1 VSNIIKHSGII
12 KPPPEIEKMAYAWA
26 SKEIFG
32 FIWFMI
38 KQNLQKNKA
47 IDFEEKIFER
57 FTKIKDDL
65 LGAISITDV
74 SAPELEFGQHESG
87 KVAFFKINLDGWSP
101 SELEYSGTVIKDLL
115 KKELEQ
121 HLDKIKKRD
130 DIINFIKSRKD
141 FDIRFK
147 NNKVF
152 EPSKISDATIKII
165 KDELIGNYYKDL
177 SDYDINYN
185 LHSILKATNTI
196 FINSNTISRIFNIKD
211 NLISVGRLRSIIKHI
226 DGKKLKVDQD
236 FITIVMGNT
245 HLRINMDGNP
255 NPRAAGS
262 YSGNK
267 IELYPINLDAK
278 KNIISNIDYMI
289 GQHNLSLD
297 KNDPYINNGMKSIAS
312 WIKDAL
318 ERLKKTL
325 RHELVH
331 FSQDLL
337 SKLSENITAG
347 LPSSSIVDTSKPQL
361 YNDIDILKDYNAYI
375 NAHMMSPIEFYAR
388 ISDEIMI
395 FEQRIRGIK
404 ITPESEEFHTLRK
417 NYVYSSEF
425 FNTLK
430 ENNTKLYHKAVSEF
444 WSSTNDSLKRRNNEK

>member
-1 VSNIIKHSGII
+1 MSNIIKHSGII
-12 KPPPEIEKMAYAWA
+12 KPPPETEKMAYAWA

-32 FIWFMI
+32 FIWLMI
-38 KQNLQKNKA
+38 KENLQKNKA
-47 IDFEEKIFER
+47 IDFEEKIFDR

-74 SAPELEFGQHESG
+74 SAPELEFGQYESG

-101 SELEYSGTVIKDLL
+101 AELEYSGTVIKDLL

-130 DIINFIKSRKD
+130 DIINFIKARKD

-152 EPSKISDATIKII
+152 EPSKISNATIKII
-165 KDELIGNYYKDL
+165 KEELIGNHYKDI
-177 SDYDINYN
+177 SDYDIDYN
-185 LHSILKATNTI
+185 LHGILKATNAI

-226 DGKKLKVDQD
+226 DGKKLKVDKD
-236 FITIVMGNT
+236 FISIVMGST
-245 HLRINMDGNP
+245 HLRINMDGNQ
-255 NPRAAGS
+255 NPRTAGS
-262 YSGNK
+262 YGGNK
-267 IELYPINLDAK
+267 IELYSINVDTK

-289 GQHNLSLD
+289 KEHNLSLD
-297 KNDPYINNGMKSIAS
+297 KNDQYINNGIKSIAS
-312 WIKDAL
+312 WIKEAL
-318 ERLKKTL
+318 ERLRKTL

-337 SKLSENITAG
+337 SKG

-375 NAHMMSPIEFYAR
+375 NAHMMSPIEYYAR

-404 ITPESEEFHTLRK
+404 ITPESEEFHALRK
-417 NYVYSSEF
+417 NYVHNSEF

-444 WSSTNDSLKRRNNEK
+444 WSSTNDSLKRGSNEK